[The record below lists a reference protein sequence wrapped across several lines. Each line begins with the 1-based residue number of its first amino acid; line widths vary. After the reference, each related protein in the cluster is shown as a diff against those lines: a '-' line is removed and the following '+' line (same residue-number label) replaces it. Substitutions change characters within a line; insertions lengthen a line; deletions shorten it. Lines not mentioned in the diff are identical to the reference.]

1 MTDALRRRGVPHPQR
16 NKGIEVHMTK
26 EAEIIAMQ
34 GAKERQEYQEP
45 PSRSWKRQG
54 RIYSL

>member
-1 MTDALRRRGVPHPQR
+1 M
-16 NKGIEVHMTK
+16 KK
-26 EAEIIAMQ
+26 EAEITAMQ
-34 GAKERQEYQEP
+34 GAKEHQEYQEP